1 MGQSSE
7 KPMELKRLTSIITSR
22 LAYLSSE
29 VRLSGSMNLL
39 DSNVLLED
47 VFKEILNITYGL
59 KLQNANLIKQNIR
72 AIDLIDCS
80 SKTIIQVSSDNSKA
94 KVQTSLDK
102 IEQPKY
108 EGYTFKFV
116 CISKGVSHL
125 KKHHFNVP
133 EGISFNAE
141 KDSYD
146 DKRILKDVLA
156 KDIDTIRKLALYLEK
171 SILPA
176 TADERRPSVITYVIN
191 RLADEPL
198 AEIAVNPDTKSFD
211 LEPKIDFNSLKKWR
225 DIISEYT
232 VFSLLVDKIYR
243 AYDEQGV
250 NKSFAVLSSLHDL
263 YLNLASELTGDALF
277 DKLLESVYDIVNKD
291 YEYNE
296 SLTREELQMNIKIV
310 LVDAFVKCK
319 IFKKPE

>member
-1 MGQSSE
+1 
-7 KPMELKRLTSIITSR
+7 MELKRLTSIITSR

-59 KLQNANLIKQNIR
+59 KLQNANLIKQNIK

-102 IEQPKY
+102 IELPKY

-133 EGISFNAE
+133 KGISFNAE
-141 KDSYD
+141 TDCYD
-146 DKRILKDVLA
+146 DKRILRDVLA
-156 KDIDTIRKLALYLEK
+156 KDIDTIRNLASYLEK

-296 SLTREELQMNIKIV
+296 SLTREELQVNIKIV

>member
-1 MGQSSE
+1 
-7 KPMELKRLTSIITSR
+7 MELKRLTSIITSR

-80 SKTIIQVSSDNSKA
+80 SKTIIQVSSDNSKTKA
-94 KVQTSLDK
+94 QTSLDK
-102 IEQPKY
+102 IELPKY
-108 EGYTFKFV
+108 DGYTFKFV

-277 DKLLESVYDIVNKD
+277 DKLLESVYDIINKD
-291 YEYNE
+291 YECNE
-296 SLTREELQMNIKIV
+296 SLTREELQVNIKIV

>member
-1 MGQSSE
+1 
-7 KPMELKRLTSIITSR
+7 MELKRLTSIITSR

-59 KLQNANLIKQNIR
+59 KLQNANLIKQNIK

-102 IEQPKY
+102 IELPKY

-141 KDSYD
+141 TDCYD
-146 DKRILKDVLA
+146 DKRILRDVLA
-156 KDIDTIRKLALYLEK
+156 KDIDTIRNLASYLEK

-277 DKLLESVYDIVNKD
+277 DKLLESVYEIVNKD
-291 YEYNE
+291 YECNE
-296 SLTREELQMNIKIV
+296 SLTREELQVNIKIV

>member
-1 MGQSSE
+1 
-7 KPMELKRLTSIITSR
+7 MELKRLTSIITSR

-59 KLQNANLIKQNIR
+59 KLQNANLIKQNIK

-277 DKLLESVYDIVNKD
+277 DKLLESVYEIVNKD
-291 YEYNE
+291 YECNE
-296 SLTREELQMNIKIV
+296 SLTREELQVNIKIV

>member
-1 MGQSSE
+1 
-7 KPMELKRLTSIITSR
+7 MELQRLTSIITSR

-59 KLQNANLIKQNIR
+59 KLQNANLIKQNIK

-80 SKTIIQVSSDNSKA
+80 SKTIIQVSSDNSKT

-102 IEQPKY
+102 IELPKY

-141 KDSYD
+141 TDCYD
-146 DKRILKDVLA
+146 DKRILRDILA
-156 KDIDTIRKLALYLEK
+156 KDIDTIRKLASYLEE

>member
-1 MGQSSE
+1 
-7 KPMELKRLTSIITSR
+7 
-22 LAYLSSE
+22 
-29 VRLSGSMNLL
+29 MNLL

-59 KLQNANLIKQNIR
+59 KLQNANLIKQNIK

-80 SKTIIQVSSDNSKA
+80 SKTIIQVSSDNSKT

-102 IEQPKY
+102 IELPKY
-108 EGYTFKFV
+108 DGYTFKFV

-141 KDSYD
+141 TDCYD
-146 DKRILKDVLA
+146 DKRILRDVLA
-156 KDIDTIRKLALYLEK
+156 KDIDTIRKLALYLEE

-263 YLNLASELTGDALF
+263 YLNLASELIGDALF

>member
-1 MGQSSE
+1 
-7 KPMELKRLTSIITSR
+7 
-22 LAYLSSE
+22 
-29 VRLSGSMNLL
+29 MNLL

-59 KLQNANLIKQNIR
+59 KLQNANLIKQNIK

-102 IEQPKY
+102 IELPKY

-141 KDSYD
+141 TDCYD
-146 DKRILKDVLA
+146 DKRILRDVLA
-156 KDIDTIRKLALYLEK
+156 KDIDTIRNLASYLEK

-291 YEYNE
+291 YECNE

>member
-1 MGQSSE
+1 MDQSSE

-59 KLQNANLIKQNIR
+59 KLQNANLIKQNIK

-80 SKTIIQVSSDNSKA
+80 SKTIIQVSSDNSKT
-94 KVQTSLDK
+94 KVQSSLDK
-102 IEQPKY
+102 IELPKY
-108 EGYTFKFV
+108 DGYTFKFV

-141 KDSYD
+141 TDCYD
-146 DKRILKDVLA
+146 DKRILKDVSA
-156 KDIDTIRKLALYLEK
+156 KDIDTIRKLASYLEE

>member
-1 MGQSSE
+1 
-7 KPMELKRLTSIITSR
+7 MELKRLTSIITSR

-59 KLQNANLIKQNIR
+59 KLQNANLIKQNIK

-102 IEQPKY
+102 IELPKY

-141 KDSYD
+141 TDCYD
-146 DKRILKDVLA
+146 DKRILRDVLA
-156 KDIDTIRKLALYLEK
+156 KDIDTIRNLASYLEK

-291 YEYNE
+291 YECNE

>member
-1 MGQSSE
+1 
-7 KPMELKRLTSIITSR
+7 
-22 LAYLSSE
+22 
-29 VRLSGSMNLL
+29 MNLL

-198 AEIAVNPDTKSFD
+198 AEIAVNPETKSFD

-263 YLNLASELTGDALF
+263 YLSLASELTGDALF

-291 YEYNE
+291 YECNE

>member
-1 MGQSSE
+1 
-7 KPMELKRLTSIITSR
+7 MELKRLTSIITSR
-22 LAYLSSE
+22 LSYLSSE
-29 VRLSGSMNLL
+29 VRLSGSMNLH

-59 KLQNANLIKQNIR
+59 ELQNANLIKQNIK

-80 SKTIIQVSSDNSKA
+80 TKTFIQVSSDNSKA

-102 IEQPKY
+102 IELPKY

-133 EGISFNAE
+133 KGISFNAE
-141 KDSYD
+141 TDCYD
-146 DKRILKDVLA
+146 DKRILRDVLA
-156 KDIDTIRKLALYLEK
+156 KDIDTIRKLASYLEE
-171 SILPA
+171 SILPV

-211 LEPKIDFNSLKKWR
+211 LEPKIDFNSLKRWR
-225 DIISEYT
+225 HIKYT

-296 SLTREELQMNIKIV
+296 SLTREELQVNIKIV

>member
-1 MGQSSE
+1 
-7 KPMELKRLTSIITSR
+7 MELKRLTSIITSR
-22 LAYLSSE
+22 LSYLSSE
-29 VRLSGSMNLL
+29 VRLSGSMNLH

-47 VFKEILNITYGL
+47 VFKEILNITYGIE
-59 KLQNANLIKQNIR
+59 LQNANLIKQNIK

-80 SKTIIQVSSDNSKA
+80 SKTIIQVSSDNSKT

-102 IEQPKY
+102 IELPKY

-116 CISKGVSHL
+116 CISKGISHL

-141 KDSYD
+141 TDCYD
-146 DKRILKDVLA
+146 DKRILRDVLA

-263 YLNLASELTGDALF
+263 YLNLASELTGDTLF

-296 SLTREELQMNIKIV
+296 SLTREELQVNIKIV

>member
-1 MGQSSE
+1 
-7 KPMELKRLTSIITSR
+7 MELKRLTSIITSR

-29 VRLSGSMNLL
+29 VRLSGSMNLH

-59 KLQNANLIKQNIR
+59 ELQNANLIKQNIK

-80 SKTIIQVSSDNSKA
+80 SKTIIQVSSDNSKT

-102 IEQPKY
+102 IELPKY
-108 EGYTFKFV
+108 DGYTFKFV

-141 KDSYD
+141 TDCYD
-146 DKRILKDVLA
+146 DKRIVRDVLA
-156 KDIDTIRKLALYLEK
+156 KDIDTIRKLALYLEE

-296 SLTREELQMNIKIV
+296 SLTREELQVNIKIV

>member
-1 MGQSSE
+1 
-7 KPMELKRLTSIITSR
+7 MELKRLTSIITSR
-22 LAYLSSE
+22 LSYLSSE

-59 KLQNANLIKQNIR
+59 KLQNANLIKQNIK

-102 IEQPKY
+102 IELPKY

-133 EGISFNAE
+133 KGISFNAE
-141 KDSYD
+141 TDCYD
-146 DKRILKDVLA
+146 DKRILRDVLA
-156 KDIDTIRKLALYLEK
+156 KDIDTIRKLALYLEE

-277 DKLLESVYDIVNKD
+277 DKLLESVYDIINKD
-291 YEYNE
+291 YECNE

>member
-1 MGQSSE
+1 
-7 KPMELKRLTSIITSR
+7 MELKRLTGIITSR
-22 LAYLSSE
+22 LSYLSSE
-29 VRLSGSMNLL
+29 VRLNGSINLH
-39 DSNVLLED
+39 DSNVLSED
-47 VFKEILNITYGL
+47 VFKEILNIIYGL
-59 KLQNANLIKQNIR
+59 KLQNANLIKQNIK

-80 SKTIIQVSSDNSKA
+80 SKTIIQVSSDNSKI

-102 IEQPKY
+102 IELPKY

-116 CISKGVSHL
+116 CISKEVSHL
-125 KKHHFNVP
+125 KKYHFNVP

-141 KDSYD
+141 TDCYD
-146 DKRILKDVLA
+146 DKRILRDVLA
-156 KDIDTIRKLALYLEK
+156 KDIDTIRKLALYLEE

-296 SLTREELQMNIKIV
+296 SLTREELQVNIKIV

>member
-1 MGQSSE
+1 
-7 KPMELKRLTSIITSR
+7 MELKRLTSIITSR

-59 KLQNANLIKQNIR
+59 DLQNANLIKQNIK

-80 SKTIIQVSSDNSKA
+80 SKTIIQVSSDNSKT

-102 IEQPKY
+102 IELPKY

-116 CISKGVSHL
+116 CISKEVSHL
-125 KKHHFNVP
+125 KKYHFNVP
-133 EGISFNAE
+133 EGISFNTE
-141 KDSYD
+141 TDCYD
-146 DKRILKDVLA
+146 DKRIVRDVLA
-156 KDIDTIRKLALYLEK
+156 KDIDTIRALASYLEE

-277 DKLLESVYDIVNKD
+277 DKLLESVYEIVNKD
-291 YEYNE
+291 YKCNE

>member
-1 MGQSSE
+1 
-7 KPMELKRLTSIITSR
+7 
-22 LAYLSSE
+22 
-29 VRLSGSMNLL
+29 MNLL

-59 KLQNANLIKQNIR
+59 KLQNANLIKQNIK

-102 IEQPKY
+102 IELPKY

-116 CISKGVSHL
+116 CISKEVSHL
-125 KKHHFNVP
+125 KKYHFNVP
-133 EGISFNAE
+133 EGISFNTE
-141 KDSYD
+141 TDCYD
-146 DKRILKDVLA
+146 DKRILRDVSA
-156 KDIDTIRKLALYLEK
+156 KDIDTIRKLASYLEK

-263 YLNLASELTGDALF
+263 YINLASELTGDALF
-277 DKLLESVYDIVNKD
+277 DKLLESVYEIVNKD
-291 YEYNE
+291 YKCNE

>member
-1 MGQSSE
+1 
-7 KPMELKRLTSIITSR
+7 
-22 LAYLSSE
+22 
-29 VRLSGSMNLL
+29 MNLL

-59 KLQNANLIKQNIR
+59 KLQNANLIKQNIK

-80 SKTIIQVSSDNSKA
+80 SKTIIQVSSDNSKI

-102 IEQPKY
+102 IELPKY

-141 KDSYD
+141 TDCYD
-146 DKRILKDVLA
+146 DKRILRDVLA
-156 KDIDTIRKLALYLEK
+156 KDIDTIRKLALYLEE

-310 LVDAFVKCK
+310 LVNAFVRCK

>member
-1 MGQSSE
+1 
-7 KPMELKRLTSIITSR
+7 MELKRLTSIITSR
-22 LAYLSSE
+22 LSYLSSE

-59 KLQNANLIKQNIR
+59 KLQNANLIKQNIK

-102 IEQPKY
+102 IELPKY

-133 EGISFNAE
+133 EGISFHAE
-141 KDSYD
+141 TDCYD
-146 DKRILKDVLA
+146 DKRILRDVLA
-156 KDIDTIRKLALYLEK
+156 KDIDTIRKLALYLEE

-291 YEYNE
+291 YEYKE
-296 SLTREELQMNIKIV
+296 SLTREELQVNIKIV

>member
-1 MGQSSE
+1 
-7 KPMELKRLTSIITSR
+7 MELKRLTSIITSR

-59 KLQNANLIKQNIR
+59 KLQNANLIKQNIK

-80 SKTIIQVSSDNSKA
+80 SKTIIQVSSDNSKT
-94 KVQTSLDK
+94 KVQTSLDM
-102 IEQPKY
+102 IELPKY
-108 EGYTFKFV
+108 DGYTFKFV

-125 KKHHFNVP
+125 KKYHFNVP

-146 DKRILKDVLA
+146 DKRILKDVSY
-156 KDIDTIRKLALYLEK
+156 KDIDTKRNLASYLEK

-291 YEYNE
+291 YECNE

>member
-59 KLQNANLIKQNIR
+59 KLQNANLIKQNIK

-80 SKTIIQVSSDNSKA
+80 SKTIIQVSSDNSKT

-102 IEQPKY
+102 IELPKY

-141 KDSYD
+141 TDCYD
-146 DKRILKDVLA
+146 DKRILRDILA

-198 AEIAVNPDTKSFD
+198 AEIAVNPETKSFD

-263 YLNLASELTGDALF
+263 YLSLASELTGDALF

-291 YEYNE
+291 YECNE
-296 SLTREELQMNIKIV
+296 SLTREELQVNIKIV
-310 LVDAFVKCK
+310 LVDAFVRCK

>member
-1 MGQSSE
+1 
-7 KPMELKRLTSIITSR
+7 MELKRLTSIITSR

-80 SKTIIQVSSDNSKA
+80 SKTIIQVSSDNSKTKA
-94 KVQTSLDK
+94 QTSLDK
-102 IEQPKY
+102 IELPKY

-141 KDSYD
+141 TDCYD
-146 DKRILKDVLA
+146 DKRILRDVLA
-156 KDIDTIRKLALYLEK
+156 KDIDTIRKLALYLEE

-291 YEYNE
+291 YECNE

>member
-1 MGQSSE
+1 
-7 KPMELKRLTSIITSR
+7 
-22 LAYLSSE
+22 
-29 VRLSGSMNLL
+29 MNLL

-59 KLQNANLIKQNIR
+59 KLQNANLIKQNIK

-102 IEQPKY
+102 IELPKY
-108 EGYTFKFV
+108 DGYTFKFV

-296 SLTREELQMNIKIV
+296 SLTREELQVNIKIV

>member
-1 MGQSSE
+1 
-7 KPMELKRLTSIITSR
+7 MELKRLTSIITSR

-59 KLQNANLIKQNIR
+59 KLQNANLIKQNIK

-102 IEQPKY
+102 IELPKY

-141 KDSYD
+141 TDCYD
-146 DKRILKDVLA
+146 DKRILKDVSA
-156 KDIDTIRKLALYLEK
+156 KDIDTIRNLASYLEK

-291 YEYNE
+291 YECNE
-296 SLTREELQMNIKIV
+296 SLTREELQVNIKIV
-310 LVDAFVKCK
+310 LVDAFVRCK

>member
-102 IEQPKY
+102 IELPKY

-141 KDSYD
+141 TDCYD
-146 DKRILKDVLA
+146 DKRILRDVLA
-156 KDIDTIRKLALYLEK
+156 KDIDTIRKLALYLEE

-296 SLTREELQMNIKIV
+296 SLTREELQVNIKIV

>member
-1 MGQSSE
+1 
-7 KPMELKRLTSIITSR
+7 
-22 LAYLSSE
+22 
-29 VRLSGSMNLL
+29 MNLH

-59 KLQNANLIKQNIR
+59 ELQNANLIKQNIK

-102 IEQPKY
+102 IELPKY

-141 KDSYD
+141 TDCYD
-146 DKRILKDVLA
+146 DKRILRDVLA
-156 KDIDTIRKLALYLEK
+156 KDIDTIRNLASYLEE

-211 LEPKIDFNSLKKWR
+211 LEPKIDINSLKKWR
-225 DIISEYT
+225 HIISEYT

-296 SLTREELQMNIKIV
+296 SLTREELQVNIKIV

>member
-1 MGQSSE
+1 
-7 KPMELKRLTSIITSR
+7 MELKRLTGIIISR
-22 LAYLSSE
+22 LSYLSSE
-29 VRLSGSMNLL
+29 VRLSGSMNLH

-47 VFKEILNITYGL
+47 IFKEILNITYGL
-59 KLQNANLIKQNIR
+59 ELQNANLIKQNIK

-80 SKTIIQVSSDNSKA
+80 SKTIIQVSSDNSKI

-102 IEQPKY
+102 IELPKY
-108 EGYTFKFV
+108 GGYTFKFV
-116 CISKGVSHL
+116 CISKKVSHL
-125 KKHHFNVP
+125 KKSHFNVS
-133 EGISFNAE
+133 EGISFDAE
-141 KDSYD
+141 TDCYD
-146 DKRILKDVLA
+146 DKRILRDVLA
-156 KDIDTIRKLALYLEK
+156 KDIDTIRKLALYLEE

-191 RLADEPL
+191 RLADESL

-225 DIISEYT
+225 HIISEYT

-243 AYDEQGV
+243 TYDEQGV

-296 SLTREELQMNIKIV
+296 SLTREELQVNIKIV

>member
-1 MGQSSE
+1 
-7 KPMELKRLTSIITSR
+7 MELKRLTSIITSR

-47 VFKEILNITYGL
+47 VFKEILNIIYGL
-59 KLQNANLIKQNIR
+59 KLQNANLIKQNIK

-102 IEQPKY
+102 IELPKY

-141 KDSYD
+141 TDCYD
-146 DKRILKDVLA
+146 DKRILRDVLA
-156 KDIDTIRKLALYLEK
+156 KDIDTIRNLASYLEK

-277 DKLLESVYDIVNKD
+277 DKLLESVYDIINKD
-291 YEYNE
+291 YECNE

>member
-1 MGQSSE
+1 
-7 KPMELKRLTSIITSR
+7 MELKRLTSIITSR
-22 LAYLSSE
+22 LSYLSSE
-29 VRLSGSMNLL
+29 VRLSGSMNLH

-59 KLQNANLIKQNIR
+59 ELQNANLIKQNIK

-80 SKTIIQVSSDNSKA
+80 TKTFIQVSSDNSKA

-102 IEQPKY
+102 IELPKY

-133 EGISFNAE
+133 KGISFNAE
-141 KDSYD
+141 TDCYD
-146 DKRILKDVLA
+146 DKRILRDVLA
-156 KDIDTIRKLALYLEK
+156 KDIDTIRKLASYLEK

-296 SLTREELQMNIKIV
+296 SLTREELQVNIKIV

>member
-1 MGQSSE
+1 
-7 KPMELKRLTSIITSR
+7 MELKRLTSIITSR

-102 IEQPKY
+102 IELPKY

-141 KDSYD
+141 TDCYD
-146 DKRILKDVLA
+146 DKRILRDVLA
-156 KDIDTIRKLALYLEK
+156 KDIDTIRKLALYLEE

-296 SLTREELQMNIKIV
+296 SLTREELQVNIKIV

>member
-1 MGQSSE
+1 
-7 KPMELKRLTSIITSR
+7 
-22 LAYLSSE
+22 
-29 VRLSGSMNLL
+29 MNLL

-80 SKTIIQVSSDNSKA
+80 SKTIIQVSSDNSKT
-94 KVQTSLDK
+94 KVQTSLDM
-102 IEQPKY
+102 IELPKY
-108 EGYTFKFV
+108 DGYTFKFV

-125 KKHHFNVP
+125 KKYHFNVP

-146 DKRILKDVLA
+146 DKRILKDVSY
-156 KDIDTIRKLALYLEK
+156 KDIDTKRNLASYLEK

-291 YEYNE
+291 YECNE

>member
-1 MGQSSE
+1 
-7 KPMELKRLTSIITSR
+7 
-22 LAYLSSE
+22 
-29 VRLSGSMNLL
+29 MNLH

-59 KLQNANLIKQNIR
+59 ELQNANLIKQNIK

-102 IEQPKY
+102 IELPKY

-141 KDSYD
+141 TDCYD
-146 DKRILKDVLA
+146 DKRILRDVLA
-156 KDIDTIRKLALYLEK
+156 KDIDTKRNLASYLEK

-277 DKLLESVYDIVNKD
+277 DKLLESVYDIINKD
-291 YEYNE
+291 YECNE
-296 SLTREELQMNIKIV
+296 SLTREELQVNIKIV
-310 LVDAFVKCK
+310 LVDAFIKCK

>member
-1 MGQSSE
+1 
-7 KPMELKRLTSIITSR
+7 MELKRLTSIITSR

-29 VRLSGSMNLL
+29 VRLSGSMNLH

-59 KLQNANLIKQNIR
+59 KLQNANLIKQNIK

-80 SKTIIQVSSDNSKA
+80 SKTIIQISSDNSKT

-102 IEQPKY
+102 IELPKY
-108 EGYTFKFV
+108 DGYTFKFV

-141 KDSYD
+141 TDCYD
-146 DKRILKDVLA
+146 DKRILKDVSA
-156 KDIDTIRKLALYLEK
+156 KDIDTIRNLASYLEK

-296 SLTREELQMNIKIV
+296 SLTREELQVNIKIV

>member
-59 KLQNANLIKQNIR
+59 KLQNANLIKQNIK

-277 DKLLESVYDIVNKD
+277 DKLLESVYDIINKD
-291 YEYNE
+291 YECNE